1 MQAPERKP
9 LCGSRF
15 RRLLS
20 IFNCFCSF
28 RPCSRLKTSSPSSRF
43 VTQYSL
49 AECAESAFSK
59 SRSVSP
65 VGSVGA
71 SAAHSRQRS
80 PPETRTPRRAQ
91 NLLAGCIFDGLACQK
106 CFCVTLDKSN
116 RTEDEQ
122 VCEIGGI

>member
-1 MQAPERKP
+1 MPFQKAA
-9 LCGSRF
+9 L
-15 RRLLS
+15 
-20 IFNCFCSF
+20 
-28 RPCSRLKTSSPSSRF
+28 SRL
-43 VTQYSL
+43 
-49 AECAESAFSK
+49 SA
-59 SRSVSP
+59 R
-65 VGSVGA
+65 

-122 VCEIGGI
+122 VYEIGGITYAKNDKCNGG